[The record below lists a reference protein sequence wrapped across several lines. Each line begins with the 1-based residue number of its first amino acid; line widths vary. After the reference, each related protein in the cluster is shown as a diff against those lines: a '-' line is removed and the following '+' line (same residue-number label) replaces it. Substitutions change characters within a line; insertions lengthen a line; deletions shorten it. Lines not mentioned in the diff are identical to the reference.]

1 MSLPVGCAVVASHV
15 HLRIVRV
22 LLVFE
27 PALGP
32 IIEPNGSQHAISTQS
47 ARNQHAIN
55 TQSTRNQ
62 HAISM
67 QSARNQH
74 AITEVA
80 PGRSSSPVAA
90 PRAHSTLAAG
100 RRRTRCMQRGL
111 ASEASNLGSARRT
124 RRACASDADRPTRAR
139 SRQSPCSGMHAP
151 RARPEPRQGGNQH
164 AISLQSARN
173 QHAISMQ
180 SERSHLSLGKVLV
193 GVLLECPLDR
203 LLHVLLLRGVHGRE
217 RSDGLGARQ
226 AQSRQYRQM
235 SCAKSPVAISVPS
248 ACNQHAISMPSA
260 CHQHVISM
268 PYNQTIREVAPG
280 CAKSPP
286 RSWPE

>member
-1 MSLPVGCAVVASHV
+1 M
-15 HLRIVRV
+15 
-22 LLVFE
+22 FE

-32 IIEPNGSQHAISTQS
+32 IIEPSGSQHAISTQQARNQHAVSTQSTRNQHAVSTQS
-47 ARNQHAIN
+47 ARNQHAIREVAPGR
-55 TQSTRNQ
+55 S
-62 HAISM
+62 S

-74 AITEVA
+74 AIREVA

-100 RRRTRCMQRGL
+100 RRRIRCMQRGL

-164 AISLQSARN
+164 TISLKSARN

-248 ACNQHAISMPSA
+248 ACNQQA
-260 CHQHVISM
+260 ISM
-268 PYNQTIREVAPG
+268 PYNQRGRTWVREKPASIM
-280 CAKSPP
+280 A
-286 RSWPE
+286 